1 MPATNNQRAYSP
13 ISNGERYKGEY
24 YFWIDKT
31 KAELF

>member
-1 MPATNNQRAYSP
+1 MASLLAYVKK
-13 ISNGERYKGEY
+13 EYAAKREY